1 MTYIRASPATL
12 GFDPPSNR
20 LSLPPAAPIQ
30 RNSNDILVALFRK
43 GTDPRTII
51 TLDKPLSFRW
61 KILEKLNE
69 YEDQATVEQNK
80 AYGFRSFASAKF
92 LCCDPQRYATK
103 AFMRVYI
110 QVPHRTTEMDDADTR
125 RQQATKWTPQE
136 LASLLDLTG
145 RAQISHQSSSDT
157 RPFRVGS
164 SYGLFG
170 KLFRGYALAILM
182 ALAHFGI
189 LKAVKERREQ
199 IRVAFLKALAKP
211 KEYGWYPI
219 VNKAR
224 SLVWHRETQTLYFI
238 GRFSKTMEGEPRRL
252 AEPAQRIATFELAIP
267 DVPVRWKDWDKY
279 TSRWKW

>member
-69 YEDQATVEQNK
+69 YEDQTPTSHEVDPARISFP
-80 AYGFRSFASAKF
+80 ARSNWKGSNITPK
-92 LCCDPQRYATK
+92 LLGYKTGTQDRSGL
-103 AFMRVYI
+103 
-110 QVPHRTTEMDDADTR
+110 VP
-125 RQQATKWTPQE
+125 
-136 LASLLDLTG
+136 
-145 RAQISHQSSSDT
+145 
-157 RPFRVGS
+157 
-164 SYGLFG
+164 
-170 KLFRGYALAILM
+170 AILM